1 MKILPY
7 RLWLYFLAIFY
18 VSWTT
23 YKLWTDAA
31 DRNPFFVS
39 GTLVFFVLYVIPF
52 TVFQAK
58 VESKPDGLHVLQY
71 RSVVIP
77 YSDVKRCM
85 GLFLV
90 PFQVTIVVT
99 KRRFP
104 LNLLVTGDHFK
115 GIPKWLIQ
123 DGELAKPI
131 KSMMAAGPSPTL

>member
-85 GLFLV
+85 ACSLFLFRSLSLSRNAAFRSTCWSRV
-90 PFQVTIVVT
+90 IISKVFQNGLSKTANWQN
-99 KRRFP
+99 P
-104 LNLLVTGDHFK
+104 LK
-115 GIPKWLIQ
+115 
-123 DGELAKPI
+123 A
-131 KSMMAAGPSPTL
+131 

>member
-90 PFQVTIVVT
+90 PFQAPIVVSE
-99 KRRFP
+99 RAFP
-104 LNLLVTGDHFK
+104 LNMLLTVDHSK
-115 GIPKWLIQ
+115 RIPKWLIH
-123 DGELAKPI
+123 DR
-131 KSMMAAGPSPTL
+131 